1 MYKCVC
7 ESFTRLIDAQ
17 ERERKRERKREIYRE
32 KDISKPAGV
41 VCELKYSNYFVK
53 FISSSSF
60 LVIV

>member
-1 MYKCVC
+1 
-7 ESFTRLIDAQ
+7 LIDAQ
-17 ERERKRERKREIYRE
+17 ERERKRGRERERERDIYRE
-32 KDISKPAGV
+32 KDIIIPAGV

>member
-1 MYKCVC
+1 
-7 ESFTRLIDAQ
+7 LIDAQ

>member
-1 MYKCVC
+1 LTHKK
-7 ESFTRLIDAQ
+7 
-17 ERERKRERKREIYRE
+17 ERKRERKREREIYRE

-53 FISSSSF
+53 FISSSLF

>member
-1 MYKCVC
+1 M
-7 ESFTRLIDAQ
+7 IDAQ

-53 FISSSSF
+53 FISSLF

>member
-1 MYKCVC
+1 
-7 ESFTRLIDAQ
+7 LIDAQ
-17 ERERKRERKREIYRE
+17 EREKEGEKEREREIYRE

>member
-1 MYKCVC
+1 
-7 ESFTRLIDAQ
+7 LIDAQ
-17 ERERKRERKREIYRE
+17 EREKEGEKEREIYRE
-32 KDISKPAGV
+32 NDISKPAGV